1 MKKFLLGLFMTLGL
15 MAQASH
21 LSGGDIQYRYIGDST
36 GIARQYKVILRLYR
50 DITGIGLPTNET
62 VNVYSGC
69 GTSFTVPVTLT
80 PGSGVVSPTLF
91 DCVDP
96 GTSTK
101 TLEVYQ
107 YVGYTT
113 LPNNCANF
121 TFWYSNCC
129 RPGGISNIAIS
140 SSQGFY
146 FEAFLNNAA
155 QGQNSSPVFV
165 SEPVRAFCVGNT
177 FNWKQTA
184 IEEDGDSVVYS
195 LINCRTGLYAT
206 KMDIQYLPGWT
217 TQQPV
222 TSSQFVFNQN
232 TGQITFTPTTAEI
245 DVLSVRVDEYR
256 WDTVN
261 LWWYPI
267 GSASRDMMI
276 TVSPTCNPTAMSG
289 VQYDT
294 TLYETDTIT
303 GFPLIKASCGDT
315 SFKLKFHIALDCY
328 SINGVDFRM
337 TNMVTNQP
345 WAIDSLWSVCDVN
358 AETDS
363 IMVELFQALQPGRYY
378 LYSKKGND
386 GNTLINKCGIAMNEF
401 DTIVVEVGPCPPAP
415 PPGEAPNLLEGTGL
429 PLPPAPPVP
438 TPTPI
443 FPNVITPNGDG
454 TNDCFTIKNA
464 EQFTRVNLKIYN
476 RWGYMIYRDID
487 YNNDFGFINMDG
499 FSDGV
504 YFYVCELYFEPN
516 NETLYYSG
524 NITILSE

>member
-36 GIARQYKVILRLYR
+36 GVARHYKVILRLYR
-50 DITGIGLPTNET
+50 DITGIALPTSDI
-62 VNVYSGC
+62 VNVYNGC
-69 GTSFTVPVTLT
+69 GTSFVVQVNLT
-80 PGSGVVSPTLF
+80 PGSGTVSPTLF

-96 GTSTK
+96 GTTTK

-113 LPNNCANF
+113 LPTNCSNF
-121 TFWYSNCC
+121 TFWYTNCC
-129 RPGGISNIAIS
+129 RPGGISNIAAS
-140 SSQGFY
+140 SGQGFY
-146 FEAFLNNAA
+146 FDAFLDNSS
-155 QGQNSSPVFV
+155 GQNSSPVFV

-184 IEEDGDSVVYS
+184 IEADGDSVVYS
-195 LINCRTGLYAT
+195 LINCRSGSYNNHP
-206 KMDIQYLPGWT
+206 DIPYLTGWT

-222 TSSQFVFNQN
+222 TSSQFTLNPN
-232 TGQITFTPTTAEI
+232 TGQITFTPTMSEI
-245 DVLSVRVDEYR
+245 DVLSILVEEYR
-256 WDTVN
+256 YDSTYM
-261 LWWYPI
+261 WWYPI
-267 GSASRDMMI
+267 GTASRDMMI
-276 TVSPTCNPTAMSG
+276 TVSPTCNPSAMSG

-294 TLYETDTIT
+294 SLYETDTIT

-337 TNMVTNQP
+337 TKINTAQP

-363 IMVELFQALQPGRYY
+363 IIVELFNALQPGRYY

-386 GNTLINKCGIAMNEF
+386 GNTLVNKCGIAMNEF
-401 DTIVVEVGPCPPAP
+401 DTIVVEVGPCPPPP
-415 PPGEAPNLLEGTGL
+415 PPGDAPNELEGTGL
-429 PLPPAPPVP
+429 PIPPAPPVP

-454 TNDCFTIKNA
+454 TNDFFIIKNA
-464 EQFTRVNLKIYN
+464 EQFTRVELKIYN
-476 RWGYMIYRDID
+476 RWGFMIYRDED
-487 YNNDFGFINMDG
+487 YDNDFGGIDVKVA
-499 FSDGV
+499 DGV
-504 YFYVCELYFEPN
+504 YFWVCELYFEPN
-516 NETLYYSG
+516 DETLYRYG